1 MIQNV
6 FSRHAINQYFCG
18 GGGVT
23 TSSDNFSTF
32 DKLIVTEYVDQFDTL
47 MHQILAH
54 DPLFSVSSIA
64 NRFADGLKSVLKLL
78 FSFTA
83 LWTWILAYCGNAVSL
98 ALLQEELLIALPGSD
113 TRRLADFPSIKSNT
127 CSVPTGSP
135 SLSTSVFPGTQ
146 RVNQVDI
153 HRRSK
158 SGGTGSDERKAVA
171 LMAYRKAKGL
181 CYKCG
186 LRWGPQHKCG
196 PTIPL

>member
-1 MIQNV
+1 
-6 FSRHAINQYFCG
+6 
-18 GGGVT
+18 
-23 TSSDNFSTF
+23 
-32 DKLIVTEYVDQFDTL
+32 
-47 MHQILAH
+47 
-54 DPLFSVSSIA
+54 
-64 NRFADGLKSVLKLL
+64 
-78 FSFTA
+78 
-83 LWTWILAYCGNAVSL
+83 
-98 ALLQEELLIALPGSD
+98 LLQEELLIALPGSD

>member
-1 MIQNV
+1 MTSRNNIGDKGSPCLSPSMIQNV

-64 NRFADGLKSVLKLL
+64 NRFVDGLKSVLKLL

-83 LWTWILAYCGNAVSL
+83 LWTWILAYCG
-98 ALLQEELLIALPGSD
+98 
-113 TRRLADFPSIKSNT
+113 
-127 CSVPTGSP
+127 
-135 SLSTSVFPGTQ
+135 LSCLVA
-146 RVNQVDI
+146 
-153 HRRSK
+153 
-158 SGGTGSDERKAVA
+158 GGTSNSSAWFRHSSFG
-171 LMAYRKAKGL
+171 
-181 CYKCG
+181 
-186 LRWGPQHKCG
+186 
-196 PTIPL
+196 